1 MLLKNLLV
9 GARAWPMKM
18 SKINHRLFKQAMIIA
33 LKALK
38 LVARCSA
45 GPQRTARPVAVHSRE
60 ADLPKCANNIR
71 ALA

>member
-38 LVARCSA
+38 LVARCLAWLS
-45 GPQRTARPVAVHSRE
+45 GPSMAPPV
-60 ADLPKCANNIR
+60 DLPKCANNIR